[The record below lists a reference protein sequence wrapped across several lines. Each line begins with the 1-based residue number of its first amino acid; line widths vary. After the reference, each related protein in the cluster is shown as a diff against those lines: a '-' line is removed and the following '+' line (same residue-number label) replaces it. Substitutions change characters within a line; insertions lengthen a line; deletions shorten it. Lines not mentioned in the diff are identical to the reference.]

1 MISDVKQLIEELRRI
16 TLLWDELWLGTLNQQ
31 HQDVERRIGQ
41 LESEIKKV
49 NNNSNLSKE
58 ERAAIIR
65 EKHKT
70 VLKPVNTIFCQILVC

>member
-31 HQDVERRIGQ
+31 HQDVERRITQ
-41 LESEIKKV
+41 LENEIKKV
-49 NNNSNLSKE
+49 NNNSALSKE
-58 ERAAIIR
+58 EKSAIIK

-70 VLKPVNTIFCQILVC
+70 VLKPVSCLIFQ